1 MKILI
6 TGSNGFL
13 GKNLSVRI
21 QEISKDAIID
31 TFDRGDSIGSIEKKV
46 IGSNVIFHLAGENRP
61 KEVSLFEDVN
71 VGLTKY
77 ICEVIKKNNLRLSL
91 VYASSVQSSF
101 DNPYGKSKRSAE
113 KLIEDLKNNSESN
126 VFIYK
131 LPGVFG
137 KWAKPNYNS
146 VVATFCH
153 NISRQIPIQMD
164 CADNKLSLV
173 YVDDVIGDFLKLLDN
188 QGSRTEVYQD
198 VSPIYEVTVGGLARI
213 LNGFYSARKSLI
225 LDGVGRGL
233 ERALYS
239 TYLSYMPIR
248 DAEYSLN
255 VKKDVRGSF
264 VELFKSNTSGQCS
277 VFTLGPG
284 LIRGNHYH
292 HTKTEKFYIFSGRCK
307 FTFRNIIS
315 NEVKELYVSD
325 SDHKMVETIPGWVH
339 SVENIGNDLLLV
351 VLWANELFD
360 PLAPDTIVG

>member
-13 GKNLSVRI
+13 GKNLAVRI
-21 QEISKDAIID
+21 REVYKDAIIE
-31 TFDRGDSIGSIEKKV
+31 TLVRGDAIDSIEEKV
-46 IGSNVIFHLAGENRP
+46 VGSDVIFHLAGENRP
-61 KEVSLFEDVN
+61 DDVSCFERVN

-77 ICEVIKKNNLRLSL
+77 ICEIIQRNNLHLTL

-101 DNPYGKSKRSAE
+101 DSPYGTSKRSAE
-113 KLIEDLKNNSESN
+113 KLIEDLVANSQSSAY
-126 VFIYK
+126 IYK

-153 NISRQIPIQMD
+153 NISRQIPIQID
-164 CADNKLSLV
+164 CVDNKLSLV
-173 YVDDVIGDFLKLLDN
+173 YVDDVIGDFIKLLDN
-188 QGSRTEVYQD
+188 RGSRIEVYQA
-198 VSPIYEVTVGGLARI
+198 VSPIYELTVGELAQI
-213 LNGFYSARKSLI
+213 LNGFYRARKSLV

-233 ERALYS
+233 KRALYS
-239 TYLSYMPIR
+239 TYLSYMPIS
-248 DAEYSLN
+248 DAEYSLIAR
-255 VKKDVRGSF
+255 KDVRGSF

-325 SDHKMVETIPGWVH
+325 SDHKIVETIPGWVH
-339 SVENIGNDLLLV
+339 SVENIGNNLLLV

-360 PLAPDTIVG
+360 PLAPDTIAG